1 MHFINGKEER
11 EVEVL
16 GENCLHQQSGK
27 RIHSSNFFLAQ
38 IKEAPPS
45 FVLSH
50 IFKVQSI
57 SHYLYKL

>member
-1 MHFINGKEER
+1 M
-11 EVEVL
+11 EVL